1 MEWIPSC
8 RLRLASSAKCK
19 QFLPIGALAVFQ
31 PFRQNTIG
39 SGVTFMNTHSDPA
52 NTLFTIGH
60 SNLEIADFLAVL
72 GAHGVRTLCDVRSRP
87 ASFRFPQF
95 NREMLGNG
103 LATAGIRY
111 EFLGE
116 TLGGRPADPRVYRE
130 DGIVDYALRRRSP
143 DFAEGIDR
151 AVALS
156 RTGVTALMC
165 AEEDPLQCHRFLMIC
180 PALLERGVSPVHIR
194 RGGTL
199 ESQSEAEDRLLA
211 LHGFDDVT
219 STSLFVSG
227 RDAAL
232 KDALVLQSKDFAFRA
247 SPEAAEYF

>member
-1 MEWIPSC
+1 
-8 RLRLASSAKCK
+8 
-19 QFLPIGALAVFQ
+19 
-31 PFRQNTIG
+31 
-39 SGVTFMNTHSDPA
+39 MNIHSDTA
-52 NTLFTIGH
+52 NPLFTVGH
-60 SNLEIADFLAVL
+60 SNLELEVFLAHI
-72 GAHGVRTLCDVRSRP
+72 AQYGVQMLCDVRSRP

-95 NREMLGNG
+95 NREPLEAG
-103 LATAGIRY
+103 LSSAGIRY

-130 DGIVDYALRRRSP
+130 DGHVDYAARRRAP
-143 DFAEGIDR
+143 DFAEGLDR
-151 AVALS
+151 VLALS
-156 RTGVTALMC
+156 RTNVTALMC

-180 PALLERGVSPVHIR
+180 PALLDRGATPAHIR
-194 RGGTL
+194 RGGVL
-199 ESQSEAEDRLLA
+199 EAQRDAEDRLLV

-232 KDALVLQSKDFAFRA
+232 SDALVLQSKDFAFRA

>member
-1 MEWIPSC
+1 
-8 RLRLASSAKCK
+8 
-19 QFLPIGALAVFQ
+19 
-31 PFRQNTIG
+31 
-39 SGVTFMNTHSDPA
+39 MNTHSGPA
-52 NTLFTIGH
+52 NLFFTVGH
-60 SNLEIADFLAVL
+60 SNLELEVFLAL
-72 GAHGVRTLCDVRSRP
+72 LAQRGVQSLCDVRSRP

-95 NREMLGNG
+95 NREPLEAG
-103 LATAGIRY
+103 LSLAGIRY

-116 TLGGRPADPRVYRE
+116 ALGGRPADPRVYRE
-130 DGIVDYALRRRSP
+130 DGLVDYAARRRSP

-151 AVALS
+151 ALALS
-156 RTGVTALMC
+156 RTNVTALMC

-180 PALLERGVSPVHIR
+180 PALLDRGATPAHIR
-194 RGGTL
+194 RGGVL
-199 ESQSEAEDRLLA
+199 ESQRDAEDRLLV

-232 KDALVLQSKDFAFRA
+232 SDALVLQSKDFAFRA